1 MRYTLII
8 QRRALRALERI
19 NEPDYSRITTAIQAL
34 ADNPRP
40 HGCKKL
46 EGQDAWRIRIG
57 DYRVIYEINEQ
68 ALVVT
73 VVKVGN
79 RRDVY
84 R

>member
-8 QRRALRALERI
+8 QRRAQRALERI
-19 NEPDYSRITTAIQAL
+19 NEPDYSRITAAIQAL

-57 DYRVIYEINEQ
+57 DYRVIYEINER